1 MTLAKLTVA
10 CYSIAPK
17 RSEPPPARA
26 NALRGIPPAQELLRA
41 KQNVHSVY
49 VGARDVMS

>member
-1 MTLAKLTVA
+1 MTLAMLIVA

-41 KQNVHSVY
+41 KQMCTRS
-49 VGARDVMS
+49 MSGHEM